1 MTITTGTPIS
11 APSYGDILTTVT
23 SVMSAFYGATLSSTT
38 VTSGISYIRAT
49 DWNNL
54 RNDINR
60 GIIHQTG
67 AGLPFGAISTG
78 SVLTSSF
85 VNSLTNYATQLYTN
99 RAVVAGSQIATA
111 AAVTSAR
118 TTAWGSGL
126 KLRVQY
132 SWENATAASAFF
144 NQGGSI
150 TPTIALPTPSVVNAI
165 DSDWK
170 DFINFVSS
178 DLVSSPQIY
187 NASSYNGSA
196 PSYTQ
201 TRNITPEGP
210 SSISISYTKVNAY
223 TIIAEIQ
230 FYPEGNSLA
239 IGSLPSASLT
249 ERYSNSALGGIEATR
264 PAVQILENLSLG
276 GQTVYPILSFA
287 PISTPSINQYNT
299 GTVTV
304 TVTNGGTGV
313 ANISGVV
320 FTPGPGTSVTQ
331 TSLSISTSTIS
342 VGGTAIITLVV
353 DVGTEAKD
361 SVVKGSYITINSD
374 NANGAVIAPFQI
386 NITYPIFKVTVSPT
400 SVSST
405 LTVSDPVTKY
415 FTFSPGLTGGVS
427 SISASI
433 SNSTNFALNV
443 AQPVNPQPYYT
454 SPGSI
459 NVVFTP
465 PGRFSNT
472 NITGTHAT
480 TLTVT
485 FNPIDTSQA
494 AVTYTVP
501 ISYVLNI
508 VNQNLGTWI
517 SARDQKN
524 NIAGFS
530 YDIIGGKKYITVGY
544 GMGGDDSKVLSDSG
558 SVYASIKNL
567 LPSADPDPSLG
578 VPLYAST
585 SQTGTLGTTFGSFLA
600 EYGSWITPNGGN
612 KYGTSQDITYTFTAP
627 AGTATFEFSAADSGD
642 LYINGNRLA
651 SWSDVATS
659 TSGSVGLNAGENTVR
674 IVVAT
679 SSNRAASFG
688 VNIKN
693 ADGTSYWNTK
703 KPRRVAYYGWAEVY
717 RIPILNN
724 AALGYLNG
732 EYPIKLTDYCNGFT
746 YSHWCGQD
754 KNLGSMFVIFSDVHN
769 NITVR
774 MNPISASDPTGISD
788 LDLTLAL
795 SIALPY
801 YYSNILTRYS
811 NLESPIDY
819 RYTKFFLGFNNSGG
833 VRTSKVP
840 FPYLITIINAAG
852 EKKSFIANLTLALEV
867 VAVGVVVAG
876 VVVAGLAYAAAAG
889 LIATAA
895 STAAIAAI
903 GGTAAAIG
911 LGEAIFFV
919 AQVLTSCFTKGTMV
933 SMADDTLK
941 CIEDVKV
948 GDLVYNKDKTKVNKV
963 TYVEIAKDLD
973 FGLLYSPT
981 ASFKPFATVN
991 HPLYIG
997 EELTCID
1004 PDRNYATYPWL
1015 GKNNKLKT
1023 DYIASASGQDVYNL
1037 WVDGDNTYIV
1047 NGYGT
1052 HSIIG
1057 DGGWALKLIEQ
1068 GIMPPERLLS
1078 VMTEL
1083 TADSKEA
1090 AYGIYLANKIL
1101 GFLDIKLVNKIIGGA
1116 IASKDETRLRKTI
1129 KYTVNVLGTVGCFIT
1144 RK

>member
-1 MTITTGTPIS
+1 MTITTGTSIS
-11 APSYGDILTTVT
+11 APSYDDILTTVT
-23 SVMSAFYGATLSSTT
+23 SVLSGFYGASVSSSI
-38 VTSGISYIRAT
+38 VTSGTSYVRAT

-54 RNDINR
+54 YGDINR

-67 AGLPFGAISTG
+67 AGLPFGAASTG
-78 SVLTSSF
+78 SVLTSRF
-85 VNSLTNYATQLYTN
+85 VNSLTNYATQLYVN
-99 RAVVAGSQIATA
+99 KANVAASQIVTA

-118 TTAWGSGL
+118 TTAWGSRL

-132 SWENATAASAFF
+132 SWENATKASAFF

-170 DFINFVSS
+170 DFINFVAS

-187 NASSYNGSA
+187 NLSSYNGTA

-230 FYPEGNSLA
+230 FYPEGNSLS
-239 IGSLPSASLT
+239 IGSFPSASFT
-249 ERYSNSALGGIEATR
+249 ERYSTSALGGIDATR
-264 PAVQILENLSLG
+264 PAVQILEKLSLG
-276 GQTVYPILSFA
+276 GQTVYPILSFSPVA
-287 PISTPSINQYNT
+287 TPSIHQYNT

-304 TVTNGGTGV
+304 TLTNGGTGV
-313 ANISGVV
+313 ANISGLV
-320 FTPGPGTSVTQ
+320 FTPGSGTSVTQ
-331 TSLSISTSTIS
+331 TSLSISTSTIG
-342 VGGTAIITLVV
+342 VGSTATITLIV

-361 SVVKGSYITINSD
+361 SVVKGSYITITSD
-374 NANGAVIAPFQI
+374 NANGAVTVPFQI
-386 NITYPIFKVTVSPT
+386 NVTNPIFRVTVSPT

-443 AQPVNPQPYYT
+443 VQPVNAAPYYN
-454 SPGSI
+454 SLGSI

-465 PGRFSNT
+465 PGRYSNA

-485 FNPIDTSQA
+485 FNPVDTSQT

-517 SARDQKN
+517 SSKDQKN

-578 VPLYAST
+578 IPLYAST
-585 SQTGTLGTTFGSFLA
+585 SQTGTLGSAFGSFLA

-627 AGTATFEFSAADSGD
+627 AGAAIFEFSAADSGD
-642 LYINGNRLA
+642 LYINGDRAA

-659 TSGSVGLNAGENTVR
+659 TSGNVTLKSGENTVR

-688 VNIKN
+688 VNIKS
-693 ADGTSYWNTK
+693 ADGTSYWSTK

-717 RIPILNN
+717 RIPIIDNS
-724 AALGYLNG
+724 ALAYFNG
-732 EYPIKLTDYCNGFT
+732 DYPMKLTDYCNGFT
-746 YSHWCGQD
+746 YSHWCGID
-754 KNLGSMFVIFSDVHN
+754 KNLGSMFIIFSDVHN

-774 MNPISASDPTGISD
+774 MNPISAANPTGISD

-795 SIALPY
+795 SVAIPY

-811 NLESPIDY
+811 NLEGPIDY
-819 RYTKFFLGFNNSGG
+819 RYTKFFLGFNPNGG
-833 VRTSKVP
+833 IRTSKVP

-867 VAVGVVVAG
+867 AVVGVVVAG
-876 VVVAGLAYAAAAG
+876 VVLGGILAASAAG
-889 LIATAA
+889 LVSYAFAAEAGSLALAATGA
-895 STAAIAAI
+895 TI
-903 GGTAAAIG
+903 
-911 LGEAIFFV
+911 GEAIVFIANFV
-919 AQVLTSCFTKGTMV
+919 AATCFTKGTMV
-933 SMADDTLK
+933 SMADGTLK
-941 CIEDVKV
+941 PIEDVKI
-948 GDLVYNKDKTKVNKV
+948 GELVYNKDKTKVNRV
-963 TYVEIAKDLD
+963 TYIEIAKDLA
-973 FGLLYSPT
+973 FGQLYSPS
-981 ASFKPFATVN
+981 ASYKPFATTD

-997 EELTCID
+997 EELTCVD
-1004 PDRNYATYPWL
+1004 PDRNYAVYPWL
-1015 GKNNKLKT
+1015 GKNNKLDT
-1023 DYIASASGQDVYNL
+1023 DYIVSAIGQDVYNL

-1052 HSIIG
+1052 HTIIG
-1057 DGGWALKLIEQ
+1057 DGGWARKLIEQ
-1068 GIMPPERLLS
+1068 GILPPDRLND

-1083 TADSKEA
+1083 TSESKES
-1090 AYGIYLANKIL
+1090 AYGIYLSNKLL
-1101 GFLDIKLVNKIIGGA
+1101 GLLDIKVVNKIIGGA
-1116 IASKDETRLRKTI
+1116 LVNKDETTLRKSI
-1129 KYTVNVLGTVGCFIT
+1129 KYLVKVLGTVACFIT